1 MGGQLAVRPAAR
13 GAGGVAGAPRARHV
27 ADSAVLDAETR
38 RIYRTALSALQR
50 ARIEFMIGGAHA
62 LAPYTGVVRD
72 TKDLDVFLRKED
84 CQPARAVLE
93 SAGFRTELTFPHWLA
108 KVKRGASVV
117 DLIFSSGNGV
127 ARVDDEWFTYAAE
140 GLVLG
145 RRLQLCPPEELIW
158 SKAFVLE
165 RERYDG
171 ADVAHLL
178 REAGRTLDWRRLLAR
193 FGSRWPVLLSH
204 LTLFQFTYPD
214 QRDILPD
221 GLLEDLAGRLV
232 RQRVEPDNRVCFG
245 TLLSR
250 EQYLSDLHRHGYLDA
265 RIAPHGSLTPEEV
278 QTWTEAIER

>member
-1 MGGQLAVRPAAR
+1 MQTG
-13 GAGGVAGAPRARHV
+13 
-27 ADSAVLDAETR
+27 DSAVCDDPLVGFYSEALDVLCTSGISFLVGGTFA
-38 RIYRTALSALQR
+38 Y
-50 ARIEFMIGGAHA
+50 ARHTNLDRE
-62 LAPYTGVVRD
+62 
-72 TKDLDVFLRKED
+72 TKDLDIFIRPSDLSATLQVFD
-84 CQPARAVLE
+84 Q
-93 SAGFRTELTFPHWLA
+93 AGFETELTFPHWLA
-108 KVKRGASVV
+108 KVKRGAPAV

-140 GLVLG
+140 GVVLG

-204 LTLFQFTYPD
+204 LTLFQFIYPD
-214 QRDILPD
+214 QRDVVPD
-221 GLLEDLAGRLV
+221 GVLEELAGRLV

-250 EQYLSDLHRHGYLDA
+250 EQYLSDLDRHGYLDA
-265 RIAPHGSLTPEEV
+265 RVAPHGSLTPEEV
-278 QTWTEAIER
+278 QTWTEAIEK